1 MNELDVAQDAA
12 RAAAAIIGAHAGGF
26 RRFDRKSGAID
37 LVTEV
42 DRASEA
48 AIRDVLGKH
57 TPDIPVLGEEGGGE
71 LSSTCWIVDPLD
83 GTTNFVHGFP
93 MYAVSIGLV
102 VDGAPAVGV
111 VHDVPRNLVYAA
123 ERGRG
128 ATRDGDRIRVSPVG
142 DLAEALCL
150 TGFPYDRRQ
159 RAAFYLGY
167 VQKALERT
175 QGVRR
180 SGSAALDL
188 CQVASGAID
197 LYWEFRLGPWDVAAG
212 AVIVAEAGGRISD
225 VTGAP
230 LSLAAPRPLAT
241 NAVLHEAALAM
252 LDIHES

>member
-1 MNELDVAQDAA
+1 VNELDVARQAA
-12 RAAAAIIGAHAGGF
+12 RAAAALISVHATGF

-48 AIRDVLGKH
+48 AIRDVLGRH
-57 TPDIPVLGEEGGGE
+57 TPDIPILGEEGGGD
-71 LSSTCWIVDPLD
+71 LRSTCWVVDPLD

-102 VDGAPAVGV
+102 VGGVPTVGV
-111 VHDVPRNLVYAA
+111 VHDVPRDQVYAA

-128 ATRDGDRIRVSPVG
+128 ATRDGSPIAVSPVA

-150 TGFPYDRRQ
+150 TGFPYDRRE
-159 RAAFYLGY
+159 RAAYYLAH

-175 QGVRR
+175 QGIRR

-188 CQVASGAID
+188 CQVASGRID
-197 LYWEFRLGPWDVAAG
+197 VYWEMVLGPWDVAAG
-212 AVIVAEAGGRISD
+212 AVIVAEAGGRVTD
-225 VTGAP
+225 VSGGP
-230 LSLAAPRPLAT
+230 LSIAAPRPLAT
-241 NAVLHEAALAM
+241 NARLHEAALAM
-252 LDIHES
+252 LDIHDS

>member
-1 MNELDVAQDAA
+1 VNELDVAREAA

-48 AIRDVLGKH
+48 AVREVLGRH
-57 TPDIPVLGEEGGGE
+57 TPDLPVLGEEGGGD
-71 LSSTCWIVDPLD
+71 LRSTCWIVDPLD

-102 VDGAPAVGV
+102 VDGVPTVGV
-111 VHDVPRNLVYAA
+111 VHDVPRNHTYAA
-123 ERGRG
+123 EHGRG
-128 ATRDGDRIRVSPVG
+128 ATRDGAAIRVSPVA
-142 DLAEALCL
+142 DLGEALCL

-188 CQVASGAID
+188 CQVACGAVD
-197 LYWEFRLGPWDVAAG
+197 LYWEFTLGPWDVAAG
-212 AVIVAEAGGRISD
+212 AVIVAEAGGRITD
-225 VTGAP
+225 LTGRA
-230 LSLAAPRPLAT
+230 LSVGAPRPLAT
-241 NAVLHEAALAM
+241 NARLHEAALAM
-252 LDIHES
+252 LDVHDS